1 MNQTSLMVIPERL
14 PRASVTFRL
23 IDLIVEIGVS
33 FIIMPLL
40 MGIAL
45 TNMAA
50 VSTAGWDPMSTLMW
64 GMMGMIFL
72 AADVIAVISTAKT
85 AGILNR

>member
-50 VSTAGWDPMSTLMW
+50 VSTAGWDSPTVLMW

-72 AADVIAVISTAKT
+72 AADIIAVIAAAKT
-85 AGILNR
+85 AGVLNR